1 MRQLL
6 NQLMKDQTGMILS
19 SEIVL
24 VGTILV
30 LGSIVGLV
38 SVSSAVNHELNDCAN
53 AYQANNGYQPGY
65 QNGGNDYNN
74 PYQNT
79 NSYQYTIGDSQG
91 IPEVVG
97 Y

>member
-6 NQLMKDQTGMILS
+6 KKLILDQHGMIVS

-30 LGSIVGLV
+30 LGTIVGLA
-38 SVSSAVNHELNDCAN
+38 SLSHAVTHELNDVA
-53 AYQANNGYQPGY
+53 QACDNTYKNPHSP
-65 QNGGNDYNN
+65 NSPRDYTI
-74 PYQNT
+74 T
-79 NSYQYTIGDSQG
+79 NSTGV
-91 IPEVVG
+91 PEVVG

>member
-6 NQLMKDQTGMILS
+6 KKLIEDQNGIIIS

-30 LGSIVGLV
+30 LGSIVGLA
-38 SVSSAVNHELNDCAN
+38 SLSSAVNHELNDVAQACDQ
-53 AYQANNGYQPGY
+53 AYNNNDSGSSDR
-65 QNGGNDYNN
+65 NDY
-74 PYQNT
+74 YLT
-79 NSYQYTIGDSQG
+79 SSQG
-91 IPEVVG
+91 VPEITGGG

>member
-6 NQLMKDQTGMILS
+6 KKLIEDQNGIIIS

-30 LGSIVGLV
+30 IGSIVGLA
-38 SVSSAVNHELNDCAN
+38 SLSHAVTHELNDVAQACDQ
-53 AYQANNGYQPGY
+53 AYNNTGNMPR
-65 QNGGNDYNN
+65 NDY
-74 PYQNT
+74 YLT
-79 NSYQYTIGDSQG
+79 SSQG
-91 IPEVVG
+91 VPEISGGG

>member
-6 NQLMKDQTGMILS
+6 KKLIEDQNGIIIS

-30 LGSIVGLV
+30 IGSIVGLA
-38 SVSSAVNHELNDCAN
+38 SLSHAVTHELNDVAQACDQ
-53 AYQANNGYQPGY
+53 AYNNNNTGNMPR
-65 QNGGNDYNN
+65 NDY
-74 PYQNT
+74 YLT
-79 NSYQYTIGDSQG
+79 SSQG
-91 IPEVVG
+91 VPEISGGG

>member
-6 NQLMKDQTGMILS
+6 KKLIEDQNGIIIS

-30 LGSIVGLV
+30 LGSIVGLA
-38 SVSSAVNHELNDCAN
+38 SLSSAVTHELNDVA
-53 AYQANNGYQPGY
+53 QACDQTYNN
-65 QNGGNDYNN
+65 NSDNNTSRNDY
-74 PYQNT
+74 YL
-79 NSYQYTIGDSQG
+79 SSSQG
-91 IPEVVG
+91 TPEITGGG

>member
-6 NQLMKDQTGMILS
+6 KKLIEDQNGMIIS

-38 SVSSAVNHELNDCAN
+38 SLSSAVTHELNDVA
-53 AYQANNGYQPGY
+53 QACDQT
-65 QNGGNDYNN
+65 YNN
-74 PYQNT
+74 NYS
-79 NSYQYTIGDSQG
+79 NSPDRSDYYLTSSQG
-91 IPEVVG
+91 TPEIAGGG

>member
-6 NQLMKDQTGMILS
+6 KKLVEDQTGMIIS

-30 LGSIVGLV
+30 LGSIVGLA
-38 SVSSAVNHELNDCAN
+38 SLSSAVTHELNDVA
-53 AYQANNGYQPGY
+53 QACDQTYNN
-65 QNGGNDYNN
+65 NSSNSSSSNDY
-74 PYQNT
+74 YLT
-79 NSYQYTIGDSQG
+79 SSQAT
-91 IPEVVG
+91 PEIAGGG

>member
-6 NQLMKDQTGMILS
+6 KKLIQDECGMIIS

-30 LGSIVGLV
+30 LGCIVGLA
-38 SVSSAVNHELNDCAN
+38 SLSHAVTNELNDVA
-53 AYQANNGYQPGY
+53 QAC
-65 QNGGNDYNN
+65 DHAYNN
-74 PYQNT
+74 PQGYGSNRSQND
-79 NSYQYTIGDSQG
+79 YTITSSQG
-91 IPEVVG
+91 VPEIAGSG

>member
-6 NQLMKDQTGMILS
+6 RKLILDQHGMIVS

-30 LGSIVGLV
+30 LGTIVGLA
-38 SVSSAVNHELNDCAN
+38 SLSHAVTHELNDVAQACDN
-53 AYQANNGYQPGY
+53 AYTNPHNPGPAR
-65 QNGGNDYNN
+65 DYSI
-74 PYQNT
+74 T
-79 NSYQYTIGDSQG
+79 NSQG
-91 IPEVVG
+91 VPEVAG

>member
-6 NQLMKDQTGMILS
+6 KKLVADQNGMIIS

-30 LGSIVGLV
+30 LGSIVGLA
-38 SVSSAVNHELNDCAN
+38 SLSHAVTNELNDVAQACDH
-53 AYQANNGYQPGY
+53 AYNNGSASYGQPR
-65 QNGGNDYNN
+65 NDYSL
-74 PYQNT
+74 T
-79 NSYQYTIGDSQG
+79 SSQG
-91 IPEVVG
+91 VPEIAGGG

>member
-6 NQLMKDQTGMILS
+6 KKLIEDQNGIILS

-30 LGSIVGLV
+30 LGSIVGLA
-38 SVSSAVNHELNDCAN
+38 SLSSAVTHELNDVA
-53 AYQANNGYQPGY
+53 QACDQTYNNNYS
-65 QNGGNDYNN
+65 GGSERNDY
-74 PYQNT
+74 YLT
-79 NSYQYTIGDSQG
+79 SSQG
-91 IPEVVG
+91 TPEIAGGG

>member
-6 NQLMKDQTGMILS
+6 KKLIQDQNGMIIS

-30 LGSIVGLV
+30 LGSIVGL
-38 SVSSAVNHELNDCAN
+38 SSLSHAVTYELNDVA
-53 AYQANNGYQPGY
+53 QAC
-65 QNGGNDYNN
+65 DKAYNN
-74 PYQNT
+74 SEYGNQNRDDYYIA
-79 NSYQYTIGDSQG
+79 SSPGV
-91 IPEVVG
+91 PEISGAG

>member
-6 NQLMKDQTGMILS
+6 KKLIEDQNGIIIS

-30 LGSIVGLV
+30 LGSIVGLA
-38 SVSSAVNHELNDCAN
+38 SLSSAVTHELNDVA
-53 AYQANNGYQPGY
+53 QACDQTYNN
-65 QNGGNDYNN
+65 NSDNNSSRNDY
-74 PYQNT
+74 YLSSSRGT
-79 NSYQYTIGDSQG
+79 
-91 IPEVVG
+91 PEITGGG

>member
-6 NQLMKDQTGMILS
+6 KKLIQDECGIIIS

-30 LGSIVGLV
+30 LGCIVGLA
-38 SVSSAVNHELNDCAN
+38 SLSYAVTNELNDVARACDHA
-53 AYQANNGYQPGY
+53 
-65 QNGGNDYNN
+65 YNN
-74 PYQNT
+74 PQGYGSNSNQND
-79 NSYQYTIGDSQG
+79 YTITSSQG
-91 IPEVVG
+91 VPELAGSG

>member
-6 NQLMKDQTGMILS
+6 KKLIEDQNGMIIS

-30 LGSIVGLV
+30 LGSIVGLA
-38 SVSSAVNHELNDCAN
+38 SLSSAVTHELNDVA
-53 AYQANNGYQPGY
+53 QACDQTYNNNSY
-65 QNGGNDYNN
+65 NNSSRNDY
-74 PYQNT
+74 YLT
-79 NSYQYTIGDSQG
+79 SSQG
-91 IPEVVG
+91 TPEITGGG